1 MKEGSDYSSESD
13 FGEENYQNA
22 EERVFIDRRYD
33 IFNMDDLLDNEKENE
48 KKDEKFNEFF
58 LDYS

>member
-22 EERVFIDRRYD
+22 EERVFIFDRKY
-33 IFNMDDLLDNEKENE
+33 
-48 KKDEKFNEFF
+48 
-58 LDYS
+58 

>member
-22 EERVFIDRRYD
+22 EERVFIDFKTYILYSMHIGIRDYWRSC
-33 IFNMDDLLDNEKENE
+33 FQS
-48 KKDEKFNEFF
+48 F
-58 LDYS
+58 DYSWQHG